1 MYACLSVCL
10 SFCLSMLVLYVCCC
24 VFVALMTHTFFSS
37 LPFQFDFRLSARNVE
52 YGFSISVFQWNWIC
66 SQLFLMVIVVSAVC
80 CRPNHLVSKKNA
92 NRSISIHF
100 INIVKCRK
108 FTNCIK
114 CTLLLSIP
122 MWMCLPVFMCSPL
135 CLLFCV
141 TYFVSIFLK
150 SSHFC
155 TLFPSNS
162 NWR

>member
-1 MYACLSVCL
+1 MPACLFVCLSVCRCWCCMCAVVCLWL
-10 SFCLSMLVLYVCCC
+10 SWRTLFPPHFNLI
-24 VFVALMTHTFFSS
+24 FVYLLGMSNMVS
-37 LPFQFDFRLSARNVE
+37 L
-52 YGFSISVFQWNWIC
+52 SVFQWNWIC
-66 SQLFLMVIVVSAVC
+66 LQLFLMVIVVSAVC

-150 SSHFC
+150 SSHLC
-155 TLFPSNS
+155 TLSTSNS

>member
-24 VFVALMTHTFFSS
+24 VFVALMTHTFSPHFNLIFVYLLGMSNMVS
-37 LPFQFDFRLSARNVE
+37 L
-52 YGFSISVFQWNWIC
+52 SVFQWNWIC
-66 SQLFLMVIVVSAVC
+66 LQLFLMVIVVSAVC

-114 CTLLLSIP
+114 CTLLLSIT

-150 SSHFC
+150 SSHLC
-155 TLFPSNS
+155 TLSTSNS